1 MNGSIYLC
9 GSMQFAPAGDL
20 GASWRASCA
29 KVLRAMDF
37 DPLDITNMDVQYNAN
52 HSKDIKCSLNGVHTL
67 PHKLQTKS
75 NIRRHFIDADL
86 SLIKNHADAL
96 IVVYDDGVRKGA
108 GTISECQF
116 AYNNDIPIFLVN
128 TYPTDQ
134 DIPGWLYGLTT
145 RVFSSF
151 DDLYSYL
158 TTLPP
163 GILKKDT
170 YGNRRSGNSY
180 LCSLCGAVEEKHGA
194 YFVSK
199 VSPSYCKRCVEIVK
213 HTHEQH
219 MDRYQ
224 FFLLYLE
231 EQEAKARSGHV

>member
-1 MNGSIYLC
+1 
-9 GSMQFAPAGDL
+9 
-20 GASWRASCA
+20 
-29 KVLRAMDF
+29 MDF

-52 HSKDIKCSLNGVHTL
+52 HSKDIKCSLNGVFT
-67 PHKLQTKS
+67 PQHKLQTKS

-86 SLIKNHADAL
+86 SLIQNHADAI

-116 AYNNDIPIFLVN
+116 TYNQDIPIFLVN

-151 DDLYSYL
+151 DELYAYMRE
-158 TTLPP
+158 LPP
-163 GILKKDT
+163 GILKRDT

-180 LCSLCGAVEEKHGA
+180 LCSLCGDVEEKHGA

-199 VSPSYCKRCVEIVK
+199 VSPSYCKRCVDIVK
-213 HTHEQH
+213 HTHELH

-224 FFLLYLE
+224 FFLQYLQ
-231 EQEAKARSGHV
+231 EQERNNHV